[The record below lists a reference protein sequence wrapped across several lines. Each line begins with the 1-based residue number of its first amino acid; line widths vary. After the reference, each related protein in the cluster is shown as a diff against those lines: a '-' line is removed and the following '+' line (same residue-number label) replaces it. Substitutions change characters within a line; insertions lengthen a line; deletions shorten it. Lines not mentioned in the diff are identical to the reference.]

1 MFRSLF
7 ARLTGEPKRGEAL
20 FRLAVAEAR
29 QPHWFVQGG
38 VPDTVNGR
46 FAVLATIAALTIVRL
61 EQAGARGEEAS
72 VALTERLVEALD
84 AEVRE
89 MGVSDP
95 AIGKQVR
102 KLVGSVA
109 ARVGRLHALTKTD
122 AGWTDEIRKS
132 LYLDEPEEADAAV
145 HSEQALKGFWLRLCA
160 CGVDEL
166 IEGNLG

>member
-29 QPHWFVQGG
+29 QAHWFVQGG

-46 FAVLATIAALTIVRL
+46 FAVLATVAALMIVRL

-95 AIGKQVR
+95 GIGKQVR

-109 ARVGRLHALTKTD
+109 ARVGRLRAVTKGD

-132 LYLDEPEEADAAV
+132 LYLDEPADGDAAA
-145 HSEQALKGFWLRLCA
+145 HSEQALNGFWSRLCA
-160 CGVDEL
+160 SGPEDL